1 MIINQKL
8 CAHFCKK
15 WENLKENIHFFSQE
29 SRQQLI
35 RKENCCNQPNHI
47 RESSL
52 IEALSKFKQPVCSR
66 ETFVFCAVETRCD
79 SLVFIILPYVDFT
92 ISYNFTLDYLLQL
105 KFFLFIK
112 LKFIQQ
118 LTTWPQFTFVTYF
131 WQTTTYFRQSLG
143 RLSYDNVTAVAWPIA
158 ERRIGHRKS
167 SSVLSVR
174 FPVLHWR
181 SR

>member
-1 MIINQKL
+1 M
-8 CAHFCKK
+8 HFVS
-15 WENLKENIHFFSQE
+15 EE

-79 SLVFIILPYVDFT
+79 SLVFIILPCLDFT
-92 ISYNFTLDYLLQL
+92 SYYNFTLDYLLQL

-112 LKFIQQ
+112 LKFFQQ
-118 LTTWPQFTFVTYF
+118 PRDRNL
-131 WQTTTYFRQSLG
+131 L
-143 RLSYDNVTAVAWPIA
+143 L
-158 ERRIGHRKS
+158 
-167 SSVLSVR
+167 
-174 FPVLHWR
+174 
-181 SR
+181 

>member
-15 WENLKENIHFFSQE
+15 WENLKENIHFFSEE

-66 ETFVFCAVETRCD
+66 ETFGFYAVETRCD
-79 SLVFIILPYVDFT
+79 SLIFIILPYVDFT

-112 LKFIQQ
+112 LKFVQQ
-118 LTTWPQFTFVTYF
+118 TTWPQFTFVTYF

-143 RLSYDNVTAVAWPIA
+143 RLSHDNVTAVAWPIP

-174 FPVLHWR
+174 FPVLLWR